1 MKSIPISLYIRIN
14 PLFIPISLYIRI
26 NPLTSKTHYQMVT
39 ITLSHCHTGN
49 RQPINHNIALLCV
62 ISSGVNLPRGNH
74 PVWSVGEPGSINHNL
89 IKMIFLSLEFWEPGS
104 INIYLWEPGSI
115 NHNLKK
121 MIFLSLEF
129 WEPGSINIYLWEPG
143 SINHNLKKMIFL
155 SLEFWE
161 PGSISHNLK

>member
-1 MKSIPISLYIRIN
+1 MKSIPLSLYIRIN
-14 PLFIPISLYIRI
+14 PLRPIIKWSLSI
-26 NPLTSKTHYQMVT
+26 
-39 ITLSHCHTGN
+39 LSHYHTGN

-89 IKMIFLSLEFWEPGS
+89 
-104 INIYLWEPGSI
+104 
-115 NHNLKK
+115 
-121 MIFLSLEF
+121 
-129 WEPGSINIYLWEPG
+129 
-143 SINHNLKKMIFL
+143 KKMIFL

>member
-115 NHNLKK
+115 NHNLIK
-121 MIFLSLEF
+121 MIFS
-129 WEPGSINIYLWEPG
+129 
-143 SINHNLKKMIFL
+143 

>member
-14 PLFIPISLYIRI
+14 QLFIPISLYIRI

-121 MIFLSLEF
+121 MIFS
-129 WEPGSINIYLWEPG
+129 G
-143 SINHNLKKMIFL
+143 
-155 SLEFWE
+155 LEFWE

>member
-121 MIFLSLEF
+121 MIFS
-129 WEPGSINIYLWEPG
+129 G
-143 SINHNLKKMIFL
+143 
-155 SLEFWE
+155 LEFWE